1 MLAVLVLVVA
11 GVGVLAALVATY
23 GRDTNV
29 TERVA
34 AGGTRVVPVT
44 LSDLTHR
51 PLHASSSQ
59 QLPPWRR
66 GVGRTPLGNGHLVG
80 RR

>member
-1 MLAVLVLVVA
+1 VLAVFVLVVV
-11 GVGVLAALVATY
+11 GVGVVAVVVTY

-44 LSDLTHR
+44 LSDFDVTPGTLVVGRGTQPGARWSPTR
-51 PLHASSSQ
+51 PLE
-59 QLPPWRR
+59 
-66 GVGRTPLGNGHLVG
+66 
-80 RR
+80 